1 MSNLPHLAAPLGVLE
16 SSPDCSSSVPGGSA
30 SSSVSDQLPLL
41 KPVGKWCRDLL
52 PAGSC
57 SQHCGMNGAPHP
69 PELSINCA
77 GDVCR
82 QAA

>member
-41 KPVGKWCRDLL
+41 KPVGNESRDLL
-52 PAGSC
+52 PCQVMQATLWHTRRSPPC
-57 SQHCGMNGAPHP
+57 STVKQM
-69 PELSINCA
+69 
-77 GDVCR
+77 CR
-82 QAA
+82 